1 LSTPQPEGTRRIIH
15 VSRRAAGES
24 LRAARAL
31 GGLDGVRLLGV
42 CEGADGA
49 DASEV
54 FDELV
59 YVEDVHDAER
69 LIAAART
76 LAAKHGPVT
85 QLVTAQET
93 LLEAVARANEALALR
108 GMDVSTVRRA
118 LDKSQLKRTLERAG
132 VGTARDCLVTCD
144 EDARRFAREAGYP
157 VVLKPLS
164 GSGGL
169 ATWRIRSAE
178 HLELALALMRP
189 SPLKAVLAEECL
201 RGQELCVDT
210 ITIANEPRFH
220 SLCLYRPSI
229 LEALEDS
236 SVQWTCVMPRDIGG
250 ERFRDFIR
258 QGLAATR
265 ALAVGDAMTHMEG
278 FLSEDGTCR
287 FTDATL
293 RPAGARIGPMLAF
306 AYDIDPYLAWARAAV
321 DGCFDGPWERRY
333 AVGTIFLR
341 GKGQGTLEHVGGLEE
356 AKRRAG
362 EFFVDSRLPRVGSAK
377 SATYTGDGYITVRH
391 AETRAVEDLLQFI
404 ARTVGITYSGSEAL
418 SPPNDEALAGQWSRR
433 LGYFDMQLNK
443 PAWEDDPPPKL
454 E

>member
-1 LSTPQPEGTRRIIH
+1 LSTPQPQSTRRIVH

-31 GGLDGVRLLGV
+31 KELEGVTLLGV

-49 DASEV
+49 DTSEV

-76 LAAKHGPVT
+76 LAARHGAVT

-93 LLEAVARANEALALR
+93 LLEAVARANEALTQR
-108 GMDVSTVRRA
+108 GMDVATVRRA
-118 LDKSQLKRTLERAG
+118 LDKSQLKRALERAG

-144 EDARRFAREAGYP
+144 EDARRFARESGYP
-157 VVLKPLS
+157 LVLKPLS

-169 ATWRIRSAE
+169 ATWRIRGAE
-178 HLELALALMRP
+178 QLELALALMRP
-189 SPLKAVLAEECL
+189 SAEKAVLAEECL
-201 RGQELCVDT
+201 RGQELCIDT

-229 LEALEDS
+229 LEALEDPR
-236 SVQWTCVMPRDIGG
+236 VQWTCVMPRDIGG
-250 ERFRDFIR
+250 ERFREFIR

-265 ALAVGDAMTHMEG
+265 ALAVGSAMTHMEG

-293 RPAGARIGPMLAF
+293 RPAGARIGPMLGF
-306 AYDIDPYLAWARAAV
+306 AYDIDPYRAWARAAV

-341 GKGQGTLEHVGGLEE
+341 GTGDGTLERVDGLEE

-362 EFFVDSRLPRVGSAK
+362 EFFVDWRLPRVGSAK
-377 SATYTGDGYITVRH
+377 SATYTGDGYVTVRH
-391 AETRAVEDLLQFI
+391 AETRAVEEVLQLI
-404 ARTVGITYSGSEAL
+404 SRTVSITYSGSEAP
-418 SPPNDEALAGQWSRR
+418 SPPDDEALAGQWSRR

-443 PAWEDDPPPKL
+443 PAWEDDPPLKT
-454 E
+454 